1 MEQTKAKVIIIT
13 GASSG
18 IGEATAKLLAKKG
31 AKIVLAAR
39 REDRL
44 QKVCNEIEKEGGD
57 SIFLKVDVS
66 STQDMQELIKFTLE
80 HYGRIDVLIN
90 NAGVMPLSQLQEL
103 KVDEWDRMID
113 INIKGVLY
121 GIAAVLPTMRNQ
133 KGGHIINISSVAGYQ
148 TSPTSAVYSGTKYAV
163 RAITEGLRQ
172 EESPES
178 NIRTTIVSPG
188 IVKTELT
195 NSISSR
201 EVKEMVSKTE
211 GFSISPISIARSIAF
226 AIDEPED
233 TSINEI
239 IIRPTAQLS

>member
-211 GFSISPISIARSIAF
+211 GISISPICIARSIAF

>member
-18 IGEATAKLLAKKG
+18 IVEATAKLLAKKG

-90 NAGVMPLSQLQEL
+90 NAGVMPLS
-103 KVDEWDRMID
+103 
-113 INIKGVLY
+113 
-121 GIAAVLPTMRNQ
+121 
-133 KGGHIINISSVAGYQ
+133 
-148 TSPTSAVYSGTKYAV
+148 
-163 RAITEGLRQ
+163 
-172 EESPES
+172 
-178 NIRTTIVSPG
+178 
-188 IVKTELT
+188 
-195 NSISSR
+195 
-201 EVKEMVSKTE
+201 
-211 GFSISPISIARSIAF
+211 
-226 AIDEPED
+226 
-233 TSINEI
+233 
-239 IIRPTAQLS
+239 

>member
-18 IGEATAKLLAKKG
+18 IVEATAKLLAKKG

-39 REDRL
+39 RENRL

-57 SIFLKVDVS
+57 SIFLKVDVT
-66 STQDMQELIKFTLE
+66 STQDMQELIKFSLE

-201 EVKEMVSKTE
+201 EVKEMVSKQR
-211 GFSISPISIARSIAF
+211 GFLFHPYV
-226 AIDEPED
+226 
-233 TSINEI
+233 
-239 IIRPTAQLS
+239 